1 MYIKRGRSS
10 PMTPGAADLL
20 RQHDKLA
27 QLLPAVQRNMR
38 IQRDCN
44 EALPD
49 YLHNCQ
55 VVHFQDGQLSF
66 SAPNAA
72 LAAKF
77 RQIIPNLQAQL
88 VQRGWQINAIRIKV
102 QVKPQ
107 QSASRPV
114 KQLRMPG
121 VALQAFQAL
130 NQELEQDPHNSQLS
144 AALQNLLARHA
155 RKPLS

>member
-10 PMTPGAADLL
+10 PVTPGAADLL

-44 EALPD
+44 SALPD
-49 YLHNCQ
+49 YLHSCQ
-55 VVHFQDGQLSF
+55 VIHFQDGQLTF

-77 RQIIPNLQAQL
+77 RQIVPNLQDQL

-102 QVKPQ
+102 QVKPL
-107 QSASRPV
+107 SAPFRPG
-114 KQLRMPG
+114 KQLRLPG
-121 VALQAFQAL
+121 SALLAFAEL
-130 NQELEQDPHNSQLS
+130 NQELAQDPHNQQLT

-155 RKPLS
+155 LKSSN